1 MTGTEH
7 ETFCEE
13 INGGASI
20 GSTVL
25 FQFINLAKAMVEQS
39 RPWMALRYTDT
50 SKSVATGNTW
60 QTAIDL
66 STIERFNR
74 FYGDTPIKLFDGNN
88 GIQYF
93 KQAPFDK
100 RLEYRNAPG
109 TFVYD
114 EANKTLYLNGTVQ
127 FAGTLYI
134 DHIKDSPEIT
144 NGDSSSWIFPSWS
157 HALLG
162 FYAVAI
168 NKGGV
173 DFDDINARMAPDNR
187 AQAKV
192 ITDRL
197 EWLDNEKQ
205 LQAQQNIDPY
215 NDPSGGYRSGAIDL
229 G

>member
-1 MTGTEH
+1 MTGPEL

-13 INGGASI
+13 LNGGASI

-25 FQFINLAKAMVEQS
+25 FQFINLARAMVEQL

-50 SKSVATGNTW
+50 SKSVSAGNTW

-66 STIERFNR
+66 SSIARLNR
-74 FYGDTPIKLFDGNN
+74 FYGDRPVKLFDGTN

-93 KQAPFDK
+93 KQVPFDK
-100 RLEYRNAPG
+100 RLEYLNSPG

-114 EANKTLYLNGTVQ
+114 EASKALYLNGTVQ

-144 NGDSSSWIFPSWS
+144 VDDASSWAFPSWA
-157 HALLG
+157 HPLLG

-173 DFDDINARMAPDNR
+173 DYDDINARMAPDNR
-187 AQAKV
+187 AQANA
-192 ITDRL
+192 IIQRL
-197 EWLDNEKQ
+197 EAWDGEKQ
-205 LQAQQNIDPY
+205 LQAQQNVDPY
-215 NDPSGGYRSGAIDL
+215 QQGDGYTPGAINIA
-229 G
+229 